1 VRLCILISDVWLCSF
16 PLLCISSSAPHPGD
30 SAFSVLG
37 WFNNNQVT
45 RAAVGSASG
54 AFLPTLTA
62 LLGNVAYF
70 LAGTAP
76 QVFPRP
82 IK

>member
-1 VRLCILISDVWLCSF
+1 
-16 PLLCISSSAPHPGD
+16 
-30 SAFSVLG
+30 VLG

-45 RAAVGSASG
+45 RAAVGTASG

-70 LAGTAP
+70 LAGSAP
-76 QVFPRP
+76 QV
-82 IK
+82 